1 MIQRIEEFMK
11 QWHML
16 PENGR
21 ILVGFSGGADS
32 LCLMEV
38 LRELSKKYGLT
49 LRAVHVHHGIRGES
63 ADKDAAFVEEYCK
76 KHAIDCQ
83 VYRVFA
89 EDEARKY
96 HIGLEEAGR
105 QLRYRLFQKEARD
118 WNAQAVAVAHHK
130 NDQAETM
137 LFQMARGSSLTGAG
151 GIRPVQG
158 QIIRP
163 LLCTDRDEIRAF
175 LRERGLSW
183 REDATNEDTVYTR
196 NLIRKEVIPLL
207 SKINTEAVSHLAA
220 LALDLQQTENYMQ
233 KQEDRLWKQLVRE
246 KKDSLCLDDGLAE
259 EDGLLLFRICY
270 RAIIKSA
277 GGAKDI
283 TREHARGV
291 AALFDMPC
299 GKTYTLPD
307 GMKAWREKDGVCVGR
322 QKAARADAM
331 YRLSLEEPCF
341 VGTWK
346 VTLFLH
352 TVKPGKITEK
362 TYTKWVDYDKI
373 KSNLILRRRQPEDV
387 LCIDM
392 AGHHKKLNRFL
403 IDRKIPQHKRDSLWL
418 FADGCHVVWIP
429 GERLGAE
436 YKVTE
441 ETKRVLEIK
450 ITGECED
457 E

>member
-1 MIQRIEEFMK
+1 MIQRIETFMN

-38 LRELSKKYGLT
+38 LRELSRTHDLT
-49 LRAVHVHHGIRGES
+49 LRAVHVHHGIRGKS
-63 ADKDAAFVEEYCK
+63 ADKDAAFVEDYCK

-83 VYRVFA
+83 VYRVSA

-105 QLRYRLFQKEARD
+105 QLRYRLFQKEAGEWD
-118 WNAQAVAVAHHK
+118 AGAVAVAHHR

-137 LFQMARGSSLTGAG
+137 LFSMVRGSSLTGAG

-158 QIIRP
+158 RIIRP

-175 LRERGLSW
+175 LRARKLSW
-183 REDATNEDTVYTR
+183 REDVTNEDTVYTR

-207 SKINTEAVSHLAA
+207 SQINTEAVSHMAA

-233 KQEDRLWKQLVRE
+233 KQEDRLWNRLVKEE
-246 KKDSLCLDDGLAE
+246 KDGLCLDNRLTE
-259 EDGLLLFRICY
+259 EDGLMLFRICY
-270 RAIIKSA
+270 RAIVKSA
-277 GGAKDI
+277 GGARDI
-283 TREHARGV
+283 TREHAKSV
-291 AALFDMPC
+291 AALFAMPC

-307 GMKAWREKDGVCVGR
+307 GLKAWREKNGVCVGR
-322 QKAARADAM
+322 QKAAFTDLA
-331 YRLSLEEPCF
+331 YRLSLDEPCF
-341 VGTWK
+341 VGNWK
-346 VTLFLH
+346 VTLSLQ

-403 IDRKIPQHKRDSLWL
+403 IDRKIPRHKRDSLWL